1 MEKINVTNEAGN
13 VIGFTYPKRGKG
25 LIKKGRARYVDEKT
39 ICLACPAENTE
50 DKIMSDI
57 KIDKQTGE
65 VIENTKNSA
74 IPDIPVNGAIPEIP
88 VNTKNENEMPTLAYI
103 LERIESIANDTKY
116 IHEALSQLSELKTA
130 GPGDIC
136 GQSKADAIA
145 HVVDARE
152 ETNRK
157 LLAFYEALYKD
168 VQCAV
173 KSEKKIPEQFLEI
186 IEAEEDPETR
196 LEMFHDLCNFFG

>member
-1 MEKINVTNEAGN
+1 
-13 VIGFTYPKRGKG
+13 
-25 LIKKGRARYVDEKT
+25 
-39 ICLACPAENTE
+39 
-50 DKIMSDI
+50 MSDI

-65 VIENTKNSA
+65 VIENTKNNA
-74 IPDIPVNGAIPEIP
+74 IPEIPVNGAIPEIP
-88 VNTKNENEMPTLAYI
+88 VNTRSENSMPTLAYI
-103 LERIESIANDTKY
+103 LERIESIANDTTY
-116 IHEALSQLSELKTA
+116 IHDTLSQLSELKTA

-157 LLAFYEALYKD
+157 LLAFYETLYKD

-173 KSEKKIPEQFLEI
+173 KSEKKIPEQLLEI
-186 IEAEEDPETR
+186 IDVEEDSETR